1 MRNALT
7 DVLTDTRI
15 ERKYMALHAI
25 YNLTHRHKV
34 NQRLFGTNALRDA
47 LINLLVNG
55 SQLEKIW
62 VVRSFDNLT
71 KDHENNLTRLATQ
84 PLAAALEA
92 RLHDVDSQKW
102 TLNEIIHRLALRS
115 EDGTATELSTYLSQS
130 TLLAVGCFKRR
141 PDEDERDF
149 GRRVVLR
156 H

>member
-62 VVRSFDNLT
+62 VVRSFD
-71 KDHENNLTRLATQ
+71 
-84 PLAAALEA
+84 PLQ
-92 RLHDVDSQKW
+92 QK
-102 TLNEIIHRLALRS
+102 LNQEKMAEMVRRHRKLIPLR
-115 EDGTATELSTYLSQS
+115 
-130 TLLAVGCFKRR
+130 
-141 PDEDERDF
+141 
-149 GRRVVLR
+149 
-156 H
+156 